1 MLAEVANVQ
10 TVYAKKEGGK
20 SEKIQKTH
28 RKNTKE
34 KGYKKHRVECLFAR
48 HVVTSVK
55 ARSECN
61 L

>member
-20 SEKIQKTH
+20 SEKIQKTY

-34 KGYKKHRVECLFAR
+34 KGYKKTPSRMFVCPPR
-48 HVVTSVK
+48 RDVG
-55 ARSECN
+55 
-61 L
+61 

>member
-20 SEKIQKTH
+20 SEKIQKTQKKYQ
-28 RKNTKE
+28 RKRLQ
-34 KGYKKHRVECLFAR
+34 KHRVECLFAR

-55 ARSECN
+55 ARSESN

>member
-1 MLAEVANVQ
+1 MRNLQMLAEVANVQ

-34 KGYKKHRVECLFAR
+34 KGYKKTPSRMFVCPPR
-48 HVVTSVK
+48 RDVG
-55 ARSECN
+55 
-61 L
+61 